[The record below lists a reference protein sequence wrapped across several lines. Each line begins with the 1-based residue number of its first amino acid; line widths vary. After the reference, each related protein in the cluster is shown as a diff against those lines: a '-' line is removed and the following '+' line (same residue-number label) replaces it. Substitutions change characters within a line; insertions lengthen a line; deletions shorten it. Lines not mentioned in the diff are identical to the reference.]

1 MPASPASFF
10 YIPDIKSTR
19 GKESADRVPVDGF
32 VSTTQLKTGLLPKE
46 MFKSVGEASMFSDER
61 DGYDY
66 DEEID
71 DISILNGKQHKH
83 NNQKGHNHRDNHHH
97 SNNFEDD
104 EQYNPFNQPSPPQLD
119 SDDNTE
125 QPMSWKKM
133 HWHATRI
140 DKVQDLVPEQ
150 VR

>member
-1 MPASPASFF
+1 MTLIFAAALFDDTDGIGYKSSF
-10 YIPDIKSTR
+10 
-19 GKESADRVPVDGF
+19 A
-32 VSTTQLKTGLLPKE
+32 LLLHHHNHDKLLFHQSHVRCETDQPYQTA
-46 MFKSVGEASMFSDER
+46 V
-61 DGYDY
+61 
-66 DEEID
+66 
-71 DISILNGKQHKH
+71 HKH